1 MIDSQFGSETT
12 SMEGD
17 SLDRAAVRLDARREE
32 LRLWEIARDVV
43 INKPNRP
50 IRVASVSYG
59 RAQSAEW
66 MAREFP
72 DRLVTSWFIDSF
84 QMERA
89 KQHIQLPAQASEAQ
103 NAAPAMLSMPSNLD
117 LNCCADL
124 PELEYDLAMI
134 PLIATSEAELSRDYL
149 QQLFHNLV
157 MGGRLVV
164 SIDNPEDRWVHD
176 QLKAFEK
183 SVKVRPFDDAVVY
196 IVEKKTPLKKLK
208 NFTCELA
215 YRDCDELI
223 RFITRPGVFSHRQL
237 DNGARQLLDAV
248 DVYPEARL
256 LDVGCG
262 SGSVSLGVAK
272 RDPSATVHAVDSNA
286 RSLACLH
293 RSMRLNGL
301 TNITTELNHTGI
313 YGDPARFD
321 MALANPPYFGDFRIA
336 EKFVVAAHRS
346 LRKGGR
352 LVLVTKQPNWYQ
364 ENLERWFVECE
375 VFPSKRYHIASG
387 VKPS

>member
-1 MIDSQFGSETT
+1 MIDSQFSTDISSVE
-12 SMEGD
+12 SD
-17 SLDRAAVRLDARREE
+17 AVERVVGRLDARREE
-32 LRLWEIARDVV
+32 LRLWEIARDLVV
-43 INKPNRP
+43 NKTSGPV
-50 IRVASVSYG
+50 RVASVSYG

-72 DRLVTSWFIDSF
+72 DRIVTSWFIDSF
-84 QMERA
+84 QMARA
-89 KQHIQLPAQASEAQ
+89 KQHMQLPLAPTTEP
-103 NAAPAMLSMPSNLD
+103 AATSPALALPGNLE

-124 PELEYDLAMI
+124 PEAQYDLAMI

-157 MGGRLVV
+157 IGGRLVV
-164 SIDNPEDRWVHD
+164 AIDNPEDRWVHD
-176 QLKAFEK
+176 QLKGFEK

-286 RSLACLH
+286 RSLSCLEH
-293 RSMRLNGL
+293 SMRLNGL
-301 TNITTELNHTGI
+301 SNITTELNHTGV
-313 YGDPARFD
+313 YGEAARFD